1 MNQKLQKLGNPI
13 FLFSLLVLI
22 LNDWFFKYIF
32 HNTLTGKLSD
42 FAGLLAFP
50 FFCSTLFPKQIKAIH
65 VYTFFLFII
74 WKSELSQSFID
85 FINYKTCLINRV
97 VDYSDYIA
105 LLSIPLSY
113 FIFNR
118 EVQIHNKPI
127 FSKLLLIIS
136 CVAFLATSS
145 PRHLFTTNKK
155 YDFNFSKKEL
165 VQRFNKVQKDD
176 LSIYGKD
183 KNSIGFDSISNFFY
197 FKHGKVPILKVED
210 YSKLSDND
218 TVPVRRYDAN
228 VHLQGND
235 SASSLV
241 LINIRSRLKKGEI
254 SKDEKWA
261 IKNFKF
267 FLRKIKSAENF

>member
-97 VDYSDYIA
+97 VDYSDYTA

-165 VQRFNKVQKDD
+165 IKRYNKVQKDK
-176 LSIYGKD
+176 L
-183 KNSIGFDSISNFFY
+183 NSSENKRDTIIFDSVTNTFY
-197 FKHGKVPILKVED
+197 RKYGKVPIFKIVD
-210 YSKLSDND
+210 YNNVTDFD
-218 TVPVRRYDAN
+218 TIFVLQYNARIN
-228 VHLQGND
+228 LQGND
-235 SASSLV
+235 SISALR
-241 LINIRSRLKKGEI
+241 LIDMTTSYRKGKKRG
-254 SKDEKWA
+254 KLAMKQFEKTF
-261 IKNFKF
+261 IK
-267 FLRKIKSAENF
+267 KIKSAKGF